1 MAATVFPLKS
11 FTEEEV
17 KGRKEEERFRRILS
31 QLFIFATNQLNKH
44 FAQIM
49 ASNILACYLT
59 DFIMKL
65 IS

>member
-1 MAATVFPLKS
+1 MERQLFPLKS

-17 KGRKEEERFRRILS
+17 KGRKEKEHFRRILS
-31 QLFIFATNQLNKH
+31 QLFVFATNQLNKH